1 MKLKSIFKCLTITAV
16 LSQIAV
22 YPTSSYAVSDNE
34 NKIKTEDKKSIQGL
48 VGYYFNDTQFQELDF
63 ISLGGQSKL
72 LDMEKINNKN
82 QTVRWIGR
90 IKPSQTGDYIIS
102 TSADKNII
110 LQVNGETIINQE
122 NVAKPLKLEK
132 DKVYELK
139 IEYRN
144 ITDLSSDL
152 QLFWSIDGKGKEE
165 ISNENILSPNFSE
178 KESLPDDKRN
188 LLLLP
193 NFNLFDNK
201 FLSTELKDTDKD
213 GIPDKWEEQG
223 YTFKNQ
229 QIVKWDNSYLVQG
242 YKKYVSNPYKARTAA
257 DPYTDFEKVSGH
269 MPEATKYEAR
279 DPLIAAYPAV
289 GVGMEKLLFSKNEN
303 ITEGGSE
310 TKSTSVTDTN
320 TNTNSVEIGS
330 TVEASLNPFALAKV
344 TVSAKYGHTWTNS
357 TAIQNSESQ
366 SWSNQIGINTAESA
380 YLNAN
385 VRYYNTGTAPI
396 YDLRPTSNF
405 VFQNSG
411 TSIATVTAGSNQ
423 IGNSLGPGDTYPQKN
438 QSPISLDKANEAGT
452 VKIAINAKQLDA
464 LQNRSDILN
473 IETTQN
479 KGQYATLDDTGL
491 PVTDPSKQ
499 WDPIRTNID
508 KVSGSLILNLST
520 SKESL
525 ERRVAARNEN
535 DPEDKTPEITIR
547 EAIKKAFNAKEKE
560 GRLYYIDDNGKEV
573 ILDESA
579 VNLVGD
585 EKTQKEI
592 EKQLDQ
598 MQDKKIYNVKWKRG
612 MNITLHTPEIY
623 YDFEKYG
630 DIGWYNTYAENG
642 GYTGKRRGRINSGVT
657 GFAMNQLKLKAYTT
671 YTARAYVRT
680 ATPAGKNNVVF
691 YIDNTVNGNGKGAR
705 HKVDIEG
712 DKWQLIE
719 VGFYTGSHPKDFKKL
734 GLKNNGNAS
743 LYFDDVSVSEWK
755 NGENLSNNIAT
766 EHKVDRW
773 KIGGDSIFPYSY
785 VEKLYF
791 DKIPNVDVK
800 YEVEWLGKPRGIVEG
815 HDDDNKRYIDISKV
829 TGVGHGFRN
838 TDRIVIYAISK
849 KDPGI
854 KIQVA
859 EWDGPSWSHK
869 LKWNIVNHVGVDF
882 HPGIFLTKVPN
893 FPLKYQVFTTDQYD
907 KNPRW
912 SGLLPAMPTS
922 LPNETGQWQNGYW
935 VNLTIFNQLGIPKK
949 HNAKIFAVD
958 PNNPDFKVLIASYTQ
973 ARNEYYYPF
982 K

>member
-1 MKLKSIFKCLTITAV
+1 MKLKRIFKCLTITAV

-34 NKIKTEDKKSIQGL
+34 NKITKEEKKSIQGL
-48 VGYYFNDTQFQELDF
+48 VGYYFKDDHFQELDF
-63 ISLGGQSKL
+63 ISLEGQGKL
-72 LDMEKINNKN
+72 LDKEKINNKS
-82 QTVRWIGR
+82 QTIRWMGR

-102 TSADKNII
+102 TSSDKNII

-122 NVAKPLKLEK
+122 NVAKSLKLEK
-132 DKVYELK
+132 DKIYELK

-152 QLFWSIDGKGKEE
+152 QLLWSIDGNRKEQ
-165 ISNENILSPNFSE
+165 IPQKNILSPNFSE
-178 KESLPDDKRN
+178 KESLPDNKRD

-201 FLSTELKDTDKD
+201 IISTELKDTDKD

-229 QIVKWDNSYLVQG
+229 QIVEWDDSYLVQG

-269 MPEATKYEAR
+269 MPEATKDEAR

-330 TVEASLNPFALAKV
+330 TVEATLNPFALAKV

-357 TAIQNSESQ
+357 TAIQNSDSQ

-411 TSIATVTAGSNQ
+411 TSIATITAGPNQ

-438 QSPISLDKANEAGT
+438 QAPISLDKANEAGT

-464 LQNRSDILN
+464 LQNRSEILN

-612 MNITLHTPEIY
+612 MNITLHTPEMY
-623 YDFEKYG
+623 YDFETSNT
-630 DIGWYNTYAENG
+630 GWYYTYQEYG
-642 GYTGKRRGRINSGVT
+642 GYTGKKRGRINSGT
-657 GFAMNQLKLKAYTT
+657 SGFAEKQLELKPYTT

-680 ATPAGKNNVVF
+680 ATPAGKSNVVF
-691 YIDNTVNGNGKGAR
+691 YIDSTVNGNGKGAS

-719 VGFYTGSHPKDFKKL
+719 VGFYTGSHPEDFKKL

-743 LYFDDVSVSEWK
+743 LHFDDVSVSEWK

-773 KIGGDSIFPYSY
+773 QTGGDSIFPYHY
-785 VEKLYF
+785 VQKLYF
-791 DKIPNVDVK
+791 DKIPNVDVE
-800 YEVEWLGKPRGIVEG
+800 YEVEWLGKPRGVVKGI
-815 HDDDNKRYIDISKV
+815 DDGNKRYIDITEIPIIGNGCS
-829 TGVGHGFRN
+829 N

-854 KIQVA
+854 KVQVA
-859 EWDGPSWSHK
+859 EWDGPAWSHK
-869 LKWNIVNHVGVDF
+869 LKWNIASYPEGLYHN
-882 HPGIFLTKVPN
+882 GIFLTKVPN
-893 FPLKYQVFTTDQYD
+893 FPLKYQVFTTDQNN

-922 LPNETGQWQNGYW
+922 LPNETGQWQKGYW
-935 VNLTIFNQLGIPKK
+935 IDLAIFDRKGIPKK
-949 HNAKIFAVD
+949 HNAKVFAVD
-958 PNNPDFKVLIASYTQ
+958 PNNPDLKVLIASYSKG
-973 ARNEYYYPF
+973 NNDYFYPF